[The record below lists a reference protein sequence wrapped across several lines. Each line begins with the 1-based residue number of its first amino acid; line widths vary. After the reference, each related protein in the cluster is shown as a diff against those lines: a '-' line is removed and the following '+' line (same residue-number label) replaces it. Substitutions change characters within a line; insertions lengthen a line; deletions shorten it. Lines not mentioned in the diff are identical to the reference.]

1 MAILLDTSVIIEA
14 ERQHLVPDDFLAALP
29 EPAALAAITVAELL
43 TGVER
48 ASPPSQRLRRE
59 SFIEAIISRTTI
71 LPYDLAAARIHA
83 HLSARLA
90 AQGQQVGSHD
100 MQIAATAIAY
110 GYPVLTHNL
119 RDFRRIP
126 ELSIIQA

>member
-14 ERQHLVPDDFLAALP
+14 ERQHLLPNDFLTALP

-71 LPYDLAAARIHA
+71 LPYDLAAARVHA
-83 HLSARLA
+83 HLSAQLV
-90 AQGQQVGSHD
+90 AQGQQVGTHD
-100 MQIAATAIAY
+100 VQIAATAITY
-110 GYPVLTHNL
+110 GYSVLTHNL
-119 RDFRRIP
+119 RDFQRIP
-126 ELSIIQA
+126 GVVVIQA

>member
-14 ERQHLVPDDFLAALP
+14 ERQHLLPTDFLATLP
-29 EPAALAAITVAELL
+29 QPAALAAITVAELL

-48 ASPPSQRLRRE
+48 ALPSVLRQQR
-59 SFIEAIISRTTI
+59 EAFAEGIISHTTV
-71 LPYDLAAARIHA
+71 LPYDLATARVHA
-83 HLSARLA
+83 HLSAQLA
-90 AQGQQVGSHD
+90 AQGRQVGTHD

-110 GYPVLTHNL
+110 GYSVLTHNL

-126 ELSIIQA
+126 GVVVIPA